1 VPQECRAIN
10 LAPGEDLIVQ
20 GASAVSC
27 VELPSFPASVT
38 YEVVITPLS
47 RSLGF
52 SPIELR
58 LTPLDELVGDRVAS
72 DAGVTAEHVAAT
84 GPEAAWREGQF
95 AMDAR
100 LRRLEATMLPQIR
113 MTARAPAAGLFE
125 VPAVGD
131 RVSYD
136 FACVTQSEFP
146 RAPENV
152 SGIVR
157 HVSDRA
163 VIVEDLLAGDA
174 FTEAEYAQIGAAFDD
189 VIYDTD
195 VTYFGAPADI
205 DNNGGRVVLLYTSGV
220 NRLSDDY
227 SDSFI
232 AGFTCP
238 LDLGSSGGNRAEMFY
253 LMVPDPTGEFTSAE
267 FDGISKDQV
276 RRITDNTV
284 AHEFQ
289 HLINAQRGNGGA
301 QDVWLNEGL
310 SHLAEEVV
318 GHAVNGFEPGTS
330 LGADELLAS
339 QERVDVFN
347 KYYLNNWYNLSQY
360 LKAPADTAALL
371 NASDPLDFNTFRM
384 RGAAWSFVR
393 YLLDRFDDG
402 SATESAR
409 VRALIASSSAD
420 SRDAVTQVFGEPFER
435 LATQWSTMLVSTDR
449 DDVSPNAELQL
460 QSYQLRDVLESR
472 VGLAVNPP
480 TGGYPLRPL
489 RRNLSRADTVN
500 ARLFTATSLYVELSS
515 TQTGSGTRIELLQPG
530 TGQALP
536 QNVEPRVQI
545 LRIR

>member
-1 VPQECRAIN
+1 
-10 LAPGEDLIVQ
+10 
-20 GASAVSC
+20 

-195 VTYFGAPADI
+195 VAYFGAPADI